1 MSEIGPNWTTK
12 RRGFLLINPWYNDPC
27 LNRYYFG
34 PKIISLYRV
43 FTVGRS
49 QVRGFKITVDHCGGE
64 ALGTGAKPRSNTHIL
79 DFEYLNHPLEVD

>member
-1 MSEIGPNWTTK
+1 MLTIFVIKRISLDALQKRSGPK
-12 RRGFLLINPWYNDPC
+12 EY
-27 LNRYYFG
+27 RYY
-34 PKIISLYRV
+34 PRISLYRVSLYRV

-49 QVRGFKITVDHCGGE
+49 QVRGFKIIVDHCGGE